1 MTKKII
7 SYILVVLWALIIFN
21 FSAMDTNESN
31 SKSIGII
38 SKVIEI
44 SVKITNKVGITNID
58 LSNNEKLELANKLNY
73 PLRKVM
79 HASVSFILA
88 FVLLIRFKHKGLAV
102 NKNIILSLIICFIFA
117 CTDEYHQTFV
127 NGRTGQFSDVLID
140 FSGSII
146 GTFIFYII
154 NRHKYK

>member
-79 HASVSFILA
+79 HASVYFILA
-88 FVLLIRFKHKGLAV
+88 FLLLIAFKHKELII

-127 NGRTGQFSDVLID
+127 NGRTGLFSDVLID